1 MARTYVSAA
10 AIAAILTTAAHA
22 AGPAGDASRD
32 QAGTAMCV
40 ATASLSLT
48 HVRAVD
54 PTISAALHEG
64 LQRSPSL
71 AALVARIEASDGIV
85 YLISGRFLRLERG
98 MCLRG
103 GMSHAVTA
111 ARPFRVIKI
120 MVETGFGDRT
130 IATIGHELRH
140 AVEVLDDSRAVDRA
154 SVELLYERI
163 GYRVSANVFE
173 TSDAQTAERQVYREL
188 SRCKN

>member
-120 MVETGFGDRT
+120 MVETGLGAGP
-130 IATIGHELRH
+130 IATIGHELRPG
-140 AVEVLDDSRAVDRA
+140 AEWLADWGPADRA
-154 SVELLYERI
+154 GVGRLYERI
-163 GYRVSANVFE
+163 GYRVSAGVSE
-173 TSDAQTAERQVYREL
+173 RGKGRRAE
-188 SRCKN
+188 